1 MNYLRDNSGDPFKKL
16 RAMMERFGYHSMNP
30 DNPFPVEYHKDDGFA
45 VCMFNYDS
53 TPTVSIGYVEGEKW
67 TAHIGTTGVMELFQ
81 FKNMPMAIMK
91 KAIRHPENA
100 YKVFNKY
107 DIERALKKL

>member
-16 RAMMERFGYHSMNP
+16 RAMMERFGYHPTNP
-30 DNPFPVEYHKDDGFA
+30 NDAFPVEYRKDGFS

-53 TPTVSIGYVEGEKW
+53 TPTVALGYIEGEKW
-67 TAHIGTTGVMELFQ
+67 KVHIGTTGTMELFQ
-81 FKNMPMAIMK
+81 FKNIPMAIMK

-100 YKVFNKY
+100 YKIFNKY